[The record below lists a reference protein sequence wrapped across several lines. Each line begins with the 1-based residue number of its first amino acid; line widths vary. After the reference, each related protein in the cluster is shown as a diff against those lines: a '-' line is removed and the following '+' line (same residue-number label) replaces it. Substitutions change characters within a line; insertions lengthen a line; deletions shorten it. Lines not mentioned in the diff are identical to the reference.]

1 MKTFID
7 AVYKYNPIYNSALVL
22 YIKYT
27 LFFLMLL
34 LHILVYGKCGIIGQL
49 LNGCNAKICA
59 DVWCGVYAELK
70 TALNDMES
78 Y

>member
-1 MKTFID
+1 
-7 AVYKYNPIYNSALVL
+7 
-22 YIKYT
+22 
-27 LFFLMLL
+27 MLL